1 MSPVPGSI
9 FILGATGYIGGAVF
23 TGIRKAYPDVPVA
36 ALVRNPSN
44 NAAIEAQGA
53 RVVQGS
59 HSDYDLIQKE
69 ASKADLIINC
79 ADADDLELTKALLKG
94 IKQRKETSGA
104 KLPIL
109 VHTSGTSV
117 VGDAPSGEPSDSS
130 KKVWNDANPEDIR
143 SIHIDQPHRTIDV
156 EIFQAHDRRDVDA
169 YIVCP
174 SCIYGIGD
182 GPVRRISIQI
192 PNIIRASLRRKEV
205 PYIGKGTNTWN
216 NVHIKDLQQLYL
228 LVIQHA
234 LDVRSKGKTVESY
247 ENFYFGSSGTHEW
260 GAVSKVL
267 APLLYER
274 KSVDKPEAVSVP
286 VGAEPALDFNTGN
299 NSVSSADR
307 GRALGWKPSQPAW
320 DESLKKDIDVIL
332 PNL

>member
-1 MSPVPGSI
+1 MSPRPESI
-9 FILGATGYIGGAVF
+9 FILGVTGYIGGAIF
-23 TGIRKAYPDVPVA
+23 TGIRKAYPDVPTV
-36 ALVRNPSN
+36 ALVRNPAHN
-44 NAAIEAQGA
+44 DAVKAQGA
-53 RVVQGS
+53 RIVQGS

-69 ASKADLIINC
+69 ASQADLVVNC

-94 IKQRKETSGA
+94 IKQRNESGA
-104 KLPIL
+104 KLPIF

-117 VGDAPSGEPSDSS
+117 VGDAPSGEPSDFS
-130 KKVWNDANPEDIR
+130 KKVWNDANPNDIR
-143 SIHIDQPHRTIDV
+143 SIDVDQPHRTIDL

-169 YIVCP
+169 YIICP

-182 GPVRRISIQI
+182 GPVKRISQQI

-216 NVHIKDLQQLYL
+216 NVHIKDLQHLYL

-234 LDVRSKGKTVESY
+234 LEVREKGTTVESY
-247 ENFYFGSSGTHEW
+247 ENFYFGSAGTHEW
-260 GAVSKVL
+260 GAVSKAL

-286 VGAEPALDFNTGN
+286 IGAERVLDFNTGN
-299 NSVSSADR
+299 NSVSTADR

-320 DESLKKDIDVIL
+320 DESLKQDIDIML
-332 PNL
+332 KGL